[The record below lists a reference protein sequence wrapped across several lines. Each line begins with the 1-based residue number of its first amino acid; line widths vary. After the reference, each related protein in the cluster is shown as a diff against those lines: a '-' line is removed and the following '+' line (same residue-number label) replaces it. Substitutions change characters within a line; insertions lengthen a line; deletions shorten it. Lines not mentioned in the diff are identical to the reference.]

1 MCWQSSVGGCVPARD
16 ASSPRCHEVAT
27 RHVVQ
32 PLELLVALVP
42 EKRLVDLVVKPDVGD
57 VLAVVGRR
65 VPARDARAG
74 LCHEVAARHVV
85 QPLELVVALV
95 PEERLVD
102 FVVRPNVGDVLAVV
116 CRRVP
121 ARDAPNRPRR

>member
-1 MCWQSSVGGCVPARD
+1 MLRTARGG
-16 ASSPRCHEVAT
+16 EVSA

-32 PLELLVALVP
+32 PLELLVALVS
-42 EKRLVDLVVKPDVGD
+42 EECLVDLLVRPDVGN

-74 LCHEVAARHVV
+74 RGGEVAARHIV
-85 QPLELVVALV
+85 QPLELLVALV

-102 FVVRPNVGDVLAVV
+102 FVVKPDVGDVLAVV
-116 CRRVP
+116 GRVTSS
-121 ARDAPNRPRR
+121 